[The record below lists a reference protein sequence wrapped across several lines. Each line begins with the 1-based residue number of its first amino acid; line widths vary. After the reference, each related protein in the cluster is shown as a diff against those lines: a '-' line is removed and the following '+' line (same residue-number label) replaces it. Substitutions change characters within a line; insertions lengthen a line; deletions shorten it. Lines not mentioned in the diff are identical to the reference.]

1 MTLVRL
7 FVAWLVVAIWFIVA
21 TFILPIV
28 VGLRQPV
35 AEHDRLYAVSTVE
48 LVWKLVEAILLTLL
62 ASLWFDSLGSGEWWL
77 IFLLVGLLATV
88 PAQLFSISRMAT
100 RQWLTFAIAVAAEL
114 VRYVVAGAL
123 LAWRLS

>member
-1 MTLVRL
+1 VTLVRL

-28 VGLRQPV
+28 VGLLQPV
-35 AEHDRLYAVSTVE
+35 DDHLRVYAVSTVE
-48 LVWKLVEAILLTLL
+48 LAWKLVEAILLTLL

>member
-1 MTLVRL
+1 VTLVRL

-21 TFILPIV
+21 AFILPIV

-35 AEHDRLYAVSTVE
+35 EEHDRLYAVSTVE

-77 IFLLVGLLATV
+77 IFILVGFLAAV
-88 PAQLFSISRMAT
+88 PAQLFSVWKMAT
-100 RQWLTFAIAVAAEL
+100 RQWLTFAIVVVAEL

>member
-1 MTLVRL
+1 MTLARL

-28 VGLRQPV
+28 VGFLQPV
-35 AEHDRLYAVSTVE
+35 DDHDCVYAVSTTE
-48 LVWKLVEAILLTLL
+48 LAWKVVEAILLTLL
-62 ASLWFDSLGSGEWWL
+62 ASLWFDSLGSGQWWL
-77 IFLLVGLLATV
+77 IFTLVGLLAAV
-88 PAQLFSISRMAT
+88 PAQLFRIRPTSS
-100 RQWLTFAIAVAAEL
+100 RQWLTFAMVMGAEL